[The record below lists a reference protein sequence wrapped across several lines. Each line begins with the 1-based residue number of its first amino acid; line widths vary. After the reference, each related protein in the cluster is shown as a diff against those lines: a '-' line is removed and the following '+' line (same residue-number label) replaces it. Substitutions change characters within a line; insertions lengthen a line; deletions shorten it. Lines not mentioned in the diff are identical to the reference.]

1 MSIGRVF
8 DIQRFCVH
16 DGPGIR
22 TTVFL
27 KGCPLK
33 CRWCHNPEGI
43 SVAPVLSFMAARCIG
58 CGACVRA
65 CPNGAHV
72 IEGSEHKLL
81 RGQCAACGRCAAEC
95 PTSALE
101 LVGREMTVD
110 EVMKVVISDEAFYR
124 TSGGG
129 MTLSGGEP
137 TLQMDFCIALCEAA
151 KKSGIHCCIET
162 CGFGERLDLKRLA
175 GVVDL
180 FLFDVKET
188 DPARH
193 MEYTGVSNE
202 TILRNL
208 RTLHGLG
215 AGIVLRL
222 PLVPGLNDRPEH
234 SAAVEQLAA
243 SLPGLRGVE
252 RIPYHPM
259 GLSKLARFGST
270 IKPQDSIDTC
280 A

>member
-1 MSIGRVF
+1 MNTGRVF
-8 DIQRFCVH
+8 DIQRFCIH

-43 SVAPVLSFMAARCIG
+43 SAAPVLSFVAARCIG
-58 CGACVRA
+58 CGACSRV
-65 CPNGAHV
+65 CPNGVHV
-72 IEGSEHKLL
+72 MEKCEHKLL
-81 RGQCAACGRCAAEC
+81 RRKCTACGKCAKEC
-95 PTSALE
+95 PSGALE

-110 EVMKVVISDEAFYR
+110 EVMKVVIRDEPFYK

-137 TLQMDFCIALCEAA
+137 TLQMDFSVSLCEAA
-151 KKSGIHCCIET
+151 KARGIHCCIET
-162 CGFGERLDLKRLA
+162 CGFGERFDLQRLA
-175 GVVDL
+175 KVVDL
-180 FLFDVKET
+180 FLFDIKET

-193 MEYTGVSNE
+193 TEYTGVSNE
-202 TILRNL
+202 TILKNL
-208 RTLHGLG
+208 KLLHGLG
-215 AGIVLRL
+215 AAIVLRL

-234 SAAVEQLAA
+234 IGAVERLAA
-243 SLPGLRGVE
+243 SLPGLRGIE

-259 GLSKLARFGST
+259 GLSKLARFGLPAGT
-270 IKPQDSIDTC
+270 GG
-280 A
+280 